1 MKYLRYALVG
11 VSILILL
18 YLFIFTDM
26 SFSGENGLAWGSL
39 IVISVA
45 TYGLDFWVIRR
56 NRRKEQQ

>member
-1 MKYLRYALVG
+1 MKYLRYSLVG

-39 IVISVA
+39 IVISVV
-45 TYGLDFWVIRR
+45 TYGLDFWVVRR

>member
-18 YLFIFTDM
+18 YLFVFTDM
-26 SFSGENGLAWGSL
+26 SFSSENGLAWGSL
-39 IVISVA
+39 IVISVV
-45 TYGLDFWVIRR
+45 TYGLDFWVVRR